1 MILTPIDAAV
11 LPRLLASFSMHL
23 DDPAA
28 RKAFRRIAIPG
39 HAERAG
45 GGLARLH
52 HDTALALARACGMG
66 IAAGDPASGVSW
78 DGTVLRSKTEAYV
91 LIHEIAHFQLAPPER
106 RGVID
111 FGLGPGPETGD
122 RMAAEQAARV
132 FGVAR
137 EAEEARASLLGI
149 LWEAELGHPALA
161 SFLDQNWLE
170 GAGRPGT
177 AQHFATTLQ
186 YLRAGGFIDD
196 QCRPTT
202 RLRQDA
208 DPPQFRLRCG
218 VASCM

>member
-11 LPRLLASFSMHL
+11 LPRLLASFAMQL
-23 DDPAA
+23 DDPDA
-28 RKAFRRIAIPG
+28 RKAFGRIAIPG

-45 GGLARLH
+45 GEMARLH
-52 HDTALALARACGMG
+52 HGAALALARGCGMG

-78 DGTVLRSKTEAYV
+78 DGTVLRSEIEAYV
-91 LIHEIAHFQLAPPER
+91 LIHEVAHFQLAAPER

-122 RMAAEQAARV
+122 RTAAEQAARI
-132 FGVAR
+132 FGIAR
-137 EAEEARASLLGI
+137 EVEEARASLLGV

-177 AQHFATTLQ
+177 THHFATTLE
-186 YLRAGGFIDD
+186 YLRAGRFIDE

-208 DPPQFRLRCG
+208 DPPQFKFRCG
-218 VASCM
+218 VA